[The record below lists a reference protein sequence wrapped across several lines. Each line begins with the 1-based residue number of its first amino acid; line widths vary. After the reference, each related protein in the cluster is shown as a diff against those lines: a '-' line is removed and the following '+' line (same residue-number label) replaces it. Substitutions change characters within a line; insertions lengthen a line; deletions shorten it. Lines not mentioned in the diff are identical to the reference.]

1 MANKKLNAII
11 TIGGAVAGSLKS
23 AFSDVKSNVDQVGGK
38 IADLTRRQKT
48 LSDSIQTFGRMG
60 RDVSKMRDEYADLSK
75 KIDRA
80 TASQKRL
87 TDISRRRD
95 ANRAARGELMGGL
108 FGVVGAAV
116 ATAAP
121 IKQAMQF
128 ESEMAEVKK
137 VVNVDGT
144 QAEQNTYFAKLGDQV
159 LDLTRRIPMAAD
171 EVAKLVAAGG
181 QGGIKND
188 ELLKFAEMAGKMGV
202 AFDIS
207 ADEAGQSMAEMK
219 SAFGMPLDKVGELA
233 DKINYLGNST
243 AASAKNIMEIV
254 QRVGPLGGVA
264 GTSSGQIAALAATLR
279 GMGVQNEVAATGIQ
293 NFMLALTKGEA
304 ATKSQKLALKE
315 LGYGSKQ
322 VAGSMQ
328 KDAQATMTTILKSVQ
343 RMPRARQAAILSQLF
358 GVESIKA
365 IAPLLDQL
373 PQLEENFRK
382 VADATAYGGSMQKE
396 YDAIAATTTNKLK
409 LWRNGLNEVAIT
421 IGSKT
426 LPAIGQLADTTLPY
440 LGGLTDMIKAHPQ
453 LTTAIVGAAAAFT
466 GLTVAIYAGRIAG
479 NVIMGNYL
487 AMVGVVAKMRNAF
500 TLATLSVRGLN
511 IAMLSNPVGLVVGAI
526 AVGVALIIKYWDQI
540 KAYSV
545 GLWEG
550 LTENIGPVTD
560 LFSRLGD
567 ALGPIGTYYKWIG
580 GLVVD
585 LVGFFVDLFKPVN
598 ATKEQ
603 LDEAGN
609 SGKEFGKKIADGLLV
624 VKAPIEWLIEKLQ
637 WIGDKMGPI
646 MDKASA
652 VGNKVGGA
660 VKSGWGSVTGW
671 INDTV
676 NGDGSEAPAPGS
688 RNAGGWPTPPAM
700 ASKGGGTTITDNS
713 KVELKIYQQPGE
725 NGEALAKRTAELL
738 KKERQTA
745 GRSNMADGW
754 APL

>member
-48 LSDSIQTFGRMG
+48 LSDTITTFARMG
-60 RDVSKMRDEYADLSK
+60 RDVSKFRDQYADVTRQ
-75 KIDRA
+75 IERA
-80 TASQKRL
+80 TRAQQKL
-87 TDISRRRD
+87 NDITRRQA

-108 FGVVGAAV
+108 FGVVGAAA

-128 ESEMAEVKK
+128 ESQMAEVKK

-159 LDLTRRIPMAAD
+159 LELTRKLPMAAD
-171 EVAKLVAAGG
+171 QVAKLVAAGG
-181 QGGIKND
+181 QGGIDNS
-188 ELLKFAEMAGKMGV
+188 ELLKFTEMAGKMGV

-219 SAFGMPLDKVGELA
+219 SAFGIPLDKVGELA
-233 DKINYLGNST
+233 DKINYLGNTTS
-243 AASAKNIMEIV
+243 ASAKNIMEIV

-304 ATKSQKLALKE
+304 ATKAQKTALKE

-328 KDAQATMTTILKSVQ
+328 KDAQQTMTTILKSVQ

-373 PQLEENFRK
+373 PQLEANFRK
-382 VADATAYGGSMQKE
+382 VADATQYGGSMQKE
-396 YDAIAATTTNKLK
+396 YDAIAATTTNKLQ
-409 LWRNGLNEVAIT
+409 LMRNGFNEVAIT

-440 LGGLTDMIKAHPQ
+440 LGAATDMIKAHPQ
-453 LTTAIVGAAAAFT
+453 LTTAIIGTAAAFT
-466 GLTVAIYAGRIAG
+466 ALTVAIYAGRIAG

-487 AMVGVVAKMRNAF
+487 SVVGAVTKMRSAF
-500 TLATLSVRGLN
+500 TMATLSVRGLN
-511 IAMLSNPVGLVVGAI
+511 LAMMANPIGLVVAAV
-526 AVGVALIIKYWDQI
+526 AVGAALIIKYWDQI
-540 KAYSV
+540 KSYSV
-545 GLWEG
+545 GLWQG
-550 LTENIGPVTD
+550 LTENLGPVKES
-560 LFSRLGD
+560 FGQLGD
-567 ALGPIGTYYKWIG
+567 ALGPIGSAFKWLG
-580 GLVVD
+580 GMVGDVV
-585 LVGFFVDLFKPVN
+585 GWFIDLFKPVN
-598 ATKEQ
+598 ATKKE
-603 LDEAGN
+603 LDEAGA

-624 VKAPIEWLIEKLQ
+624 VKAPIEWLISKLQ
-637 WIGDKMGPI
+637 WIGEKMGPI
-646 MDKASA
+646 MDKANA
-652 VGNKVGGA
+652 VGDKVGGA
-660 VKSGWGSVTGW
+660 VKSGWNSVTGW

-676 NGDGSEAPAPGS
+676 NGDGAGAPAPGS

-700 ASKGGGTTITDNS
+700 ASRGNNTTVTDNS
-713 KVELKIYQQPGE
+713 KTEVKIYQQPGE
-725 NGEALAKRTAELL
+725 NAEALAKRTAEMIR
-738 KKERQTA
+738 KERQTA